1 MLIVSYYTKNTG
13 YEEEIKNLIASCKKF
28 NLGWDIV
35 GIESRGRWD
44 ANCCYK
50 PRFLLEKLKE
60 HQTPLVWMDADAVFL
75 KKPTLFQTLTCDMA
89 LRIAPDLPEDHPS
102 KMITGTLF
110 LQNRPPVFEIMKLWD
125 SECTQMLKGEVEV
138 WDQIALKQALSKG
151 PSLKISPLPD
161 PYYMIYD
168 QPYFQKQKAVIA
180 HYQASRL
187 LKKEVNQEVVQFWE
201 RGMFSQKNRR
211 FFSDSI

>member
-1 MLIVSYYTKNTG
+1 MIIVSYYTKNTG
-13 YEEEIKNLIASCKKF
+13 YEQEVENLIASCKKF
-28 NLGWDIV
+28 DLESDIV

-60 HQTPLVWMDADAVFL
+60 HQAPLVWMDADAVFL

-89 LRIAPDLPEDHPS
+89 LRIIPHLPEDHPS
-102 KMITGTLF
+102 KVITGTLF
-110 LQNRPPVFEIMKLWD
+110 LQNRPALFEILKLWEA
-125 SECTQMLKGEVEV
+125 ECAEMLKGEIEV
-138 WDQIALKQALSKG
+138 WDQVALKRSLSKG
-151 PSLKISPLPD
+151 PSLKLSSLPD

-168 QPYFQKQKAVIA
+168 QPYFQKEKAVIA

-187 LKKEVNQEVVQFWE
+187 FKKEVNKEVVQFWE
-201 RGMFSQKNRR
+201 SSMFSQRNRR
-211 FFSDSI
+211 FFSDSV